1 MGGHCILGFQHYL
14 LGPPSSSLSS
24 SDGVNAV
31 QPAAPPPLASP
42 ATLKDGEEGGA
53 VVAVHPA
60 VQQRV
65 GEGGAHGDHVED
77 GVEQAVVAQVQ
88 HRVVDVRGQLEGVEG
103 QPADGEHHHH
113 GHQHLG
119 GLAAPAVALRS
130 GAAVAHGLRWAH
142 VAAQFGPDAGVGE
155 GDNGQRQEVLQDQ
168 HGDAVEGAVCV
179 FTRPLLHTHLRHT
192 TGRTTVGSLS

>member
-1 MGGHCILGFQHYL
+1 M
-14 LGPPSSSLSS
+14 
-24 SDGVNAV
+24 NAV

-119 GLAAPAVALRS
+119 GLAAPAVALRA

-142 VAAQFGPDAGVGE
+142 MAAQFGPDAGVGE